1 MKRLSMIVAV
11 LVMSGLVSFG
21 ANVWTRQ
28 GPGNQKIGFGTEISE
43 TVTDS
48 IAVGSSKALCKVSAS
63 EACQIGS
70 GTNDEEGSLQYRSTK
85 IVDGDGALGYGLF
98 GLMNIKYSFFLE
110 DWYEAGGYV
119 ANGAT
124 TNVTG
129 GAVYGAKF
137 SETAGRGTWTVT
149 VVDGD
154 TDNAETISIM
164 NDERNGVLKLLPN
177 NKANDSIQAQM
188 QGESVKLRSGYT
200 SAFNTR
206 FLVSETNAIVR
217 VGLHLTGT
225 TAAIGTPGTDYIG
238 FYVTNSASGSVCYFQ
253 SAKDSSATNLLVS
266 SVVNTAYDRF
276 SFGIVGTDCVVMA
289 NGGLIATIPIA
300 SGVIP
305 DDEALSPVMAVQDTT
320 TGQAYLKMDY
330 IGVMQ
335 TRE

>member
-21 ANVWTRQ
+21 ANTWTRQ
-28 GPGNQKIGFGTEISE
+28 GPGNQKIGFGTEISA
-43 TVTDS
+43 TVSDS
-48 IAVGSSKALCKVSAS
+48 IAVGSSHALCKVSAS

-70 GTNDEEGSLQYRSTK
+70 GTNDEEGSLQYRASK
-85 IVDGDGALGYGLF
+85 VVDGDGALGYGIF

-124 TNVTG
+124 TNVSG

-137 SETAGRGTWTVT
+137 SETAGRGTWLVT

-154 TDNAETISIM
+154 GDNAETISIM
-164 NDERNGVLKLLPN
+164 NDERNGVLKMLPN
-177 NKANDSIQAQM
+177 NKAGDGIQAQM

-225 TAAIGTPGTDYIG
+225 TAAVGTPGTDYAG
-238 FYVTNSASGSVCYFQ
+238 FYVTNSTAGSVAYFQ
-253 SAKDSSATNLLVS
+253 SAKDSSSTNVTLG
-266 SVVNTAYDRF
+266 SVVNTAYNRY
-276 SFGIVGTDCVVMA
+276 SFGISGTDCIVMLDGVVK
-289 NGGLIATIPIA
+289 ATIPIS

-305 DDEALSPVMAVQDTT
+305 DDEALSPVMAVVDST
-320 TGQAYLKMDY
+320 TGQAYIKMDY
-330 IGVMQ
+330 IGAMQ